1 MTNTTVAVAG
11 SSTRQAFPEFWTV
24 ARVGA
29 AFVAVCFLAF
39 GVVQLE
45 IWLGFDPPAPVAGEF
60 YSE

>member
-1 MTNTTVAVAG
+1 MVNTTVAVTG
-11 SSTRQAFPEFWTV
+11 SSSGQAPAEFWTV
-24 ARVGA
+24 ARIGA

-45 IWLGFDPPAPVAGEF
+45 VWLGFDPPAPIAGEF